1 MSSDHSH
8 PPASHSSPEPTP
20 DGSRFKSN
28 LEEYELE
35 GDGRPP
41 FILTVP
47 EMKLLGIAG
56 VSILF
61 YIVLSP
67 SQLTILL

>member
-1 MSSDHSH
+1 MSNGDTTHS
-8 PPASHSSPEPTP
+8 AVAPTSTP
-20 DGSRFKSN
+20 TEDGRYRSN

-56 VSILF
+56 VRQTS
-61 YIVLSP
+61 
-67 SQLTILL
+67 LLV